1 MRPMR
6 NVNPIFAF
14 LPVCIVKL
22 VQGYSYALMNGH
34 LKRIGV
40 RVDENF
46 IT

>member
-1 MRPMR
+1 MHAMR

-14 LPVCIVKL
+14 LPVCIVKS
-22 VQGYSYALMNGH
+22 VQGHSYALMNGNV
-34 LKRIGV
+34 KQISV